1 MIKTNNKARQSIKS
15 LDDENERIIFGTKDA
30 LDTVDLIEIQKN
42 SWSRFLDKGIHS
54 LLHEFFPI
62 EDYTKR
68 NFSLELEGITY
79 GEPKYTLTE
88 CLEKKLTYHFPISL
102 KVKLINKKRNTQ
114 KTQDVYFFNLPKMTS
129 RGTFIINGIERAVIS
144 QIVRS
149 PGIYFT
155 ADIDKSTGA
164 TIYNAE
170 IRPYIGSWIDFT
182 LSKNNTIEAKINK
195 KRKFLA
201 TSFIRSFSELSDSA
215 ILDLFSGVD
224 KELVHKFISST
235 IEKDVYKTK
244 DDAVLEI
251 YRKLKP
257 GEPLIIKNAYDTLHN
272 LFFNK
277 RRYSLAPVGRY
288 KINKKL
294 GLSIPIEKDNFT
306 ITLEDVVTTIKYLIQ
321 LTAGLGSFDDI

>member
-42 SWSRFLDKGIHS
+42 AWSRFLDKGIHS

-102 KVKLINKKRNTQ
+102 KVKLINKKKNVE
-114 KTQDVYFFNLPKMTS
+114 KKQDVYFFTLPKMTS

-149 PGIYFT
+149 PGVYFT
-155 ADIDKSTGA
+155 AEIDKTTGA
-164 TIYNAE
+164 TVYNAE
-170 IRPYIGSWIDFT
+170 IRPYIGSWIDFAI
-182 LSKNNTIEAKINK
+182 SKNNIIEAKINK

-201 TSFIRSFSELSDSA
+201 TSFIRAFTDLSDQN
-215 ILDLFSGVD
+215 IIDLFSDLD
-224 KELVHKFISST
+224 KELVSKFIVST
-235 IEKDVYKTK
+235 LNKDSYKTK
-244 DDAVLEI
+244 DEAVI
-251 YRKLKP
+251 DMYRKLKP
-257 GEPLIIKNAYDTLHN
+257 GEPLILKNAYDTLQN
-272 LFFNK
+272 LFFNV
-277 RRYSLAPVGRY
+277 RRYSLADVGRY
-288 KINKKL
+288 KVNKKL
-294 GLSIPIEKDNFT
+294 QLSVPVEKENF
-306 ITLEDVVTTIKYLIQ
+306 IIKLEDIIGTIKYLIN
-321 LTAGLGSFDDI
+321 LTVGKGQFD

>member
-1 MIKTNNKARQSIKS
+1 MNNFNYYTTDKKKQKAPFSSHSTDS
-15 LDDENERIIFGTKDA
+15 LDTF
-30 LDTVDLIEIQKN
+30 DLIAIQKE
-42 SWSRFLDKGIHS
+42 SWNKFIEKDLPIVLR
-54 LLHEFFPI
+54 EFFPI
-62 EDYTKR
+62 EDYTKK
-68 NFSLELEGITY
+68 NFTLELDNVYY
-79 GEPKYTLTE
+79 GEPRYTLE
-88 CLEKKLTYHFPISL
+88 EAVAKKLTYYFPVYI
-102 KVKLINKKRNTQ
+102 KVRLINKRRNTE
-114 KTQDVYFFNLPKMTS
+114 KKQDVYFFNLPKMTS

-170 IRPYIGSWIDFT
+170 IRPYIGSWVDFT

-201 TSFIRSFSELSDSA
+201 TSLIRSFSELSDSA
-215 ILDLFSGVD
+215 ILDLFSDID

-244 DDAVLEI
+244 DDAMLEI

-257 GEPLIIKNAYDTLHN
+257 GEPLILKNAYDTLHN

-294 GLSIPIEKDNFT
+294 GLSIPIE
-306 ITLEDVVTTIKYLIQ
+306 
-321 LTAGLGSFDDI
+321 